1 MSSGTFGLSVDLR
14 AHPVGL
20 RRSDSTARPTL
31 PPKHRAGLH
40 FWIEAAPDDGPRPRP
55 ESMRGTDTLDATI
68 PSRRFFPRTAALT
81 VAAGL
86 PAQLDFATLEKKTL
100 LSVTFSSGLQGQ
112 V

>member
-1 MSSGTFGLSVDLR
+1 
-14 AHPVGL
+14 
-20 RRSDSTARPTL
+20 
-31 PPKHRAGLH
+31 
-40 FWIEAAPDDGPRPRP
+40 
-55 ESMRGTDTLDATI
+55 MRGTDTLDATI

-86 PAQLDFATLEKKTL
+86 PTQLNFATLEKKTL